1 VLDKNK
7 LQARKDS
14 TLLTLLIALIVSLS
28 IWMYIAKLDIVSSTV
43 GSVVPSSQ
51 IKIIQHLEGG
61 IVRKIY
67 VEEGQKVVANQPLV
81 ELESTDSEANVGEM
95 LVRLATLTVQVA
107 RLEAESIGSEVISF
121 TAEVEEKTPKLAQ
134 QEKALFEARRDRYLS
149 EIASRQ
155 GLVSQKEQVIEQVT
169 SRLAHSR
176 NKLKLLQEQVEISE
190 ELLKDELTNRYN
202 HLTLL
207 KDQSALF
214 SQIDEDKA
222 VLKGAEASLV
232 EASQKLNEIRLGYR
246 ATSREVLEES
256 RREHS
261 ELSQRMEKLKDSLKR
276 TILRA
281 PVNGTI
287 KTLNVHTVGGV
298 IRPSEAVVEIVP
310 AGDMLLIE
318 VKLPPQDVGFVQL
331 GQSAQIR
338 LASADATRLGKLDG
352 KVIHISPDSI
362 VDEDGMAYY
371 KVRIETEKNYFER
384 DGLEY
389 FLSPGVQVSASIVTG
404 DRTVFEYLFEP
415 FLGGI
420 ERAFR
425 ER

>member
-1 VLDKNK
+1 MLDKNK

-67 VEEGQKVVANQPLV
+67 VEEGQKVVANQPLI

-155 GLVSQKEQVIEQVT
+155 GLVSQKEQVIEQVA
-169 SRLAHSR
+169 SRLVHSR

-207 KDQSALF
+207 KDQSSLF

-232 EASQKLNEIRLGYR
+232 EASQKLNEIRLGSQ
-246 ATSREVLEES
+246 ANSREELEES

-338 LASADATRLGKLDG
+338 LASADATRLGKLGG

>member
-1 VLDKNK
+1 MLDKNK

-67 VEEGQKVVANQPLV
+67 VEEGQKVVANQPLI

-207 KDQSALF
+207 KDQNSIF
-214 SQIDEDKA
+214 SQIDEDNA

-232 EASQKLNEIRLGYR
+232 EASQKLNEIRLGSQ
-246 ATSREVLEES
+246 ANSREELEES

-287 KTLNVHTVGGV
+287 KTLNIHTVGGV

-338 LASADATRLGKLDG
+338 LASADATRLGKLGG